1 MAVSQGLESGAEPP
15 VFFSSN
21 LDDGDRKN
29 RQLLEFIKLKEDWWL
44 MTTSSMTDAA
54 SGNSSQETSAGDRER
69 RKLPAYQ
76 RIQSDIQKRIESG
89 ELKCGEPVASEREL
103 ARSYGV
109 SPMTARHAL
118 KELERE
124 GLVVR
129 RSGSGT
135 YVAPPRIHF
144 NRLISF
150 TEQMAGRGFT
160 ACSRTLTILVTDK
173 EEEISAKLSLP
184 RGSRLI
190 KLERLRFAG
199 TEPLAV
205 ETCYL
210 TAAGFPD
217 VLDLQM
223 DRRSLFNIFEEEFGV
238 QLAYA
243 NEEVDATFADM
254 RTAELLKIEA
264 GAPLLRIRQLLYSTA
279 GQSIAYSLG
288 LYRSDRHSV
297 LIRRFR

>member
-1 MAVSQGLESGAEPP
+1 M
-15 VFFSSN
+15 SS
-21 LDDGDRKN
+21 LV
-29 RQLLEFIKLKEDWWL
+29 
-44 MTTSSMTDAA
+44 DAP
-54 SGNSSQETSAGDRER
+54 AGDRER

-103 ARSYGV
+103 ARSFGV

-124 GLVVR
+124 GFVVR

-144 NRLISF
+144 NKLVSF
-150 TEQMAGRGFT
+150 TEQMASRGFT
-160 ACSRTLTILVTDK
+160 AGSRTLALVVTDK
-173 EEEISAKLSLP
+173 EEEISARLSLP

-199 TEPLAV
+199 EEPLAV

-210 TAAGFPD
+210 SAEGFAN
-217 VLDLQM
+217 VLQLQM
-223 DRRSLFNIFEEEFGV
+223 ERRSLFNILEEEFGLR
-238 QLAYA
+238 LAYA
-243 NEEVDATFADM
+243 NEEVDATFADVQ
-254 RTAELLKIEA
+254 TAELLRIQA

-279 GQSIAYSLG
+279 AQAVAYSLG
-288 LYRSDRHSV
+288 LYRSDRHSL